1 MGRGVVCST
10 FPCVLGPRLGRAW
23 RDVILMRRSPSPFSV
38 LLSSSAWSFFCHLR
52 ALSFFLVTRIWFR
65 SFPKPSCSLKPFL
78 PALLLPRIFAG
89 KCWRLTVP
97 LSVLPIGLAASH
109 GFAPVRIHTP
119 IQHRRII
126 DFLSSPGLPAGLPGR
141 RLLLWGPP
149 ARLFGQGFRPDGLPS
164 LRCGLTRTT
173 GTSKISTVLKNRRNF
188 LLEFFT
194 YSFAGG
200 A

>member
-1 MGRGVVCST
+1 MESSGVSPYGPGRGLLHLPV
-10 FPCVLGPRLGRAW
+10 RAW
-23 RDVILMRRSPSPFSV
+23 PPVGPGMARCYPHAALPFPFFDSSIIQCV
-38 LLSSSAWSFFCHLR
+38 VLLLSSTGLEFLLCYM
-52 ALSFFLVTRIWFR
+52 ALVQELPEAILFTQAVFS
-65 SFPKPSCSLKPFL
+65 

-173 GTSKISTVLKNRRNF
+173 GTSKISTV
-188 LLEFFT
+188 
-194 YSFAGG
+194 
-200 A
+200 